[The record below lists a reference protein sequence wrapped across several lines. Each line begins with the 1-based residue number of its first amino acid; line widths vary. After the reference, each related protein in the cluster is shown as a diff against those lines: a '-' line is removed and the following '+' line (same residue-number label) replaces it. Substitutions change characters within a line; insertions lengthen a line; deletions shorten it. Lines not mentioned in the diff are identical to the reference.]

1 MSDDFSDC
9 RCGSC
14 CLPTILAERDEAMNE
29 RDEAVKAKTSAYAAL
44 RRAED
49 HERESLR
56 DLDYATGERDA
67 AKHEARRCQDDNER
81 LRVSLAI
88 ALELLGNV
96 ERWHMIDG
104 TEHSLAIRKF
114 LADTRAGR

>member
-29 RDEAVKAKTSAYAAL
+29 RDAAVTAKVQAQAAM
-44 RRAED
+44 RRAEN
-49 HERESLR
+49 HERASIHE
-56 DLDYATGERDA
+56 LDNAVTERDA

-88 ALELLGNV
+88 ALELLGNI

-104 TEHSLAIRKF
+104 TEHSIAIRKF